1 MRKRTLKNIAMLS
14 ILSTMIVSNYNIA
27 NASGYKVIVDPGHGG
42 KDNGSAYSGHIEDSI
57 NLQIANKVT
66 NKLRAEG
73 IAVEMT
79 REDDTYVSL
88 SKRAIKSNNSDADLF
103 ISIHQN
109 ASENSN
115 ANGVETYY
123 IGNSNKKLAKSIHK
137 NVLANTQAKDRYVRK
152 GNLQVLRD
160 NQKPSI
166 LLECGFI
173 SNNNEGYKLS
183 TKAYQEKI
191 ADGVVEGIKDYLY
204 SNNSSSQDKND
215 NKNQHANDDKEV
227 LYGKKTVLNDV
238 NVMSGRGNNFNTIG
252 TLEKGA
258 KVEVID
264 TKFDWHKIKYKDGYG
279 YVSGVYVK

>member
-57 NLQIANKVT
+57 NLQIANKVS

-79 REDDTYVSL
+79 RDDDTYVSL
-88 SKRAIKSNNSDADLF
+88 LNRAIKSNNSDADLF

-123 IGNSNKKLAKSIHK
+123 MGNSNKKLAKSIHK
-137 NVLANTQAKDRYVRK
+137 NVLANTEAKDRYVRK

-173 SNNNEGYKLS
+173 SNNNEGYNLS
-183 TKAYQEKI
+183 TKAYQEKV

-215 NKNQHANDDKEV
+215 NKNHHTNNDKEV
-227 LYGKKTVLNDV
+227 LNGNKIVLNDV

-252 TLEKGA
+252 TLEKGT

-264 TKFDWHKIKYKDGYG
+264 TKFDWHKIKYKDGYA